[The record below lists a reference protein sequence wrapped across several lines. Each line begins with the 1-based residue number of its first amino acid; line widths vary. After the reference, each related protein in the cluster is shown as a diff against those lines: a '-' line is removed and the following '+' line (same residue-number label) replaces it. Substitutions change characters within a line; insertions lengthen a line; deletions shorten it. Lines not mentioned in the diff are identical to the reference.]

1 MTPRHANPLTPA
13 AAAALEARFA
23 LRVAAHLSQQS
34 EQLPH
39 EVSERLKVA
48 RAQAIDRAR
57 ASRLAHQPANAVHS
71 GNGVLTL
78 SGWGGPWWARLASV
92 LPLVALV
99 AGLVLIQELNDEA
112 QIEVAADVDA
122 ALLAD
127 TLPPAAY
134 GDAGFVEFLKTPR
147 N

>member
-1 MTPRHANPLTPA
+1 VTRHASPLSPA

-23 LRVAAHLSQQS
+23 LRVCTHLNQHS

-39 EVSERLKVA
+39 ELGERLKVA
-48 RAQAIDRAR
+48 RAQAIERAR
-57 ASRLAHQPANAVHS
+57 SMRLARQPAGALHAGS
-71 GNGVLTL
+71 GILTL
-78 SGWGGPWWARLASV
+78 SGWGGPWWSRLASV

-99 AGLVLIQELNDEA
+99 AGLVLIQELNDDA
-112 QIEVAADVDA
+112 KIEVAADVDA

-134 GDAGFVEFLKTPR
+134 GDAGFVEYLKTPR